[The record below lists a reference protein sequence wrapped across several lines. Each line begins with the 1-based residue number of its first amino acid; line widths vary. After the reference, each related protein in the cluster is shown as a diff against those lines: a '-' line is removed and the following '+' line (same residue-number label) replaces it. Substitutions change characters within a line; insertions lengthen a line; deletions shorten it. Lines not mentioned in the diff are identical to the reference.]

1 MYLDSAIIV
10 KLLTKEDDS
19 AFFQKHLAGGRFS
32 ISELS
37 GTEVLSALL
46 GKERA
51 NFLSPAQRKMA
62 WQEFQDR
69 TAARE
74 FFLLPLNSSTLT
86 KAGSLLQ
93 ACHPHVP
100 LRALDAIHLSAC
112 DLSQDFPLC
121 TTDRRM
127 REAASLLKI
136 PLFPETLP
144 PAN

>member
-19 AFFQKHLAGGRFS
+19 AFFQKNLAGIRFS

-37 GTEVLSALL
+37 GPEVLSALL

-51 NFLSPAQRKMA
+51 KFLAPAQRRLA
-62 WQEFQDR
+62 WREFQER
-69 TAARE
+69 IAAHE
-74 FFLLPLNSSTLT
+74 FYMLPLNSPTLT
-86 KAGSLLQ
+86 KAGNLLE
-93 ACHPHVP
+93 ACHPRVA
-100 LRALDAIHLSAC
+100 LRTLDAIHLAAC

-127 REAASLLKI
+127 REAADLLKI
-136 PLFPETLP
+136 PLFPATLP
-144 PAN
+144 PA